1 MQHTIVLFGAGK
13 SATVLIDYLIKQST
27 TQQWH
32 VIIADISKAAILEK
46 TKLHPN
52 TTAIALHVANDVT
65 ARQQL
70 VAQASIV
77 LSLLPPH
84 LHILVAQDCITYRTH
99 LITASY
105 TDDAIKKLEEDI
117 KNKGILFLYEMGLD
131 PGIDHMSAMQLI
143 NQIQQQGG
151 NITSFVSHCGGLVAP
166 DSDNNPWHYKISWN
180 PANVVTAGQAGALYL
195 LNHNQVQLQ
204 YDQLFAQQNNITL
217 IHGLG
222 ELAYYPNRNSLPYV
236 SLYGLQS
243 TSTFIRTTL
252 RYPAY
257 MQGWQAVIALKL
269 TNTVTNYNTDGLS
282 LAQFFI
288 QHITNFNLKDVLHN
302 LPKQVKEQLIYLG
315 FENSNIILNKGTCTA
330 AQILQYA
337 LEQAL
342 MLQPT
347 DKDMVVMQHEITYT
361 KANAYTKNPQK
372 YLTTS
377 TLILEGENAQHTAM
391 ATTVGLPMGIAAALV
406 LQQNI
411 TDTGL
416 HIPTSSS
423 IYNPVLATLTGHNI
437 KFKEFTIALI

>member
-1 MQHTIVLFGAGK
+1 M
-13 SATVLIDYLIKQST
+13 
-27 TQQWH
+27 
-32 VIIADISKAAILEK
+32 
-46 TKLHPN
+46 
-52 TTAIALHVANDVT
+52 
-65 ARQQL
+65 
-70 VAQASIV
+70 
-77 LSLLPPH
+77 
-84 LHILVAQDCITYRTH
+84 
-99 LITASY
+99 
-105 TDDAIKKLEEDI
+105 
-117 KNKGILFLYEMGLD
+117 
-131 PGIDHMSAMQLI
+131 
-143 NQIQQQGG
+143 
-151 NITSFVSHCGGLVAP
+151 
-166 DSDNNPWHYKISWN
+166 
-180 PANVVTAGQAGALYL
+180 
-195 LNHNQVQLQ
+195 QLQ
-204 YDQLFAQQNNITL
+204 YEQLFAQQNNITL

-437 KFKEFTIALI
+437 KFKEVTIALI